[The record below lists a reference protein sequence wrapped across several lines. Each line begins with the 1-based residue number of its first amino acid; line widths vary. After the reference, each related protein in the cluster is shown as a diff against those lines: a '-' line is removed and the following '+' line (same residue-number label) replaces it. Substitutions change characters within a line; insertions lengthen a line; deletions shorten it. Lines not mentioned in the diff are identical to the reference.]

1 MGCII
6 NNILLYSKKIYTKI
20 LDKNKIALI
29 KYKN

>member
-6 NNILLYSKKIYTKI
+6 NNILLYIKKIYTKI
-20 LDKNKIALI
+20 LDKNKIAII